1 MAFIHGQAPSAG
13 LGIRSSRGV
22 VMHLAGTILPIFAII
37 LAGWLAGVSGY
48 LPRELAAP
56 LMRFAYYVAMPALV
70 FLTIADETLH
80 SLLDWRFVAAFGGGS
95 MLCFAAVMLFERI
108 ARGNSAR
115 NSAMLAAAVSMTN
128 TGFVALP
135 ILKTLFGQPG
145 VLAAAIATIFV
156 GAVLFPV
163 LVVILEIDRGGASR
177 GVSGGAL
184 IRQIATNPV
193 ILATLCALAWS
204 IVGMRLPG
212 PVVSL
217 LTILGEALTPCAL
230 FSIGLDLTLG
240 ELRER
245 VRLYALLTVLKLA
258 IVPLVVYALCLA
270 ARLDHTATVAAVVC
284 AAVPTAKSAYVL
296 AVEYDV
302 EKPVVSGVISMTTL
316 FSVVTLLGWLRIL

>member
-1 MAFIHGQAPSAG
+1 
-13 LGIRSSRGV
+13 
-22 VMHLAGTILPIFAII
+22 MHLAGTILPIFAII

-48 LPRELAAP
+48 IPRELAAP

-95 MLCFAAVMLFERI
+95 MICFAAVMMFERVVQR
-108 ARGNSAR
+108 ASVRK
-115 NSAMLAAAVSMTN
+115 SAMLAAAVSMTN

-156 GAVLFPV
+156 GAVIFPV
-163 LVVILEIDRGGASR
+163 LVVLLESDRPDVSRSLHGA
-177 GVSGGAL
+177 AL
-184 IRQIATNPV
+184 LRRIATNPV
-193 ILATLCALAWS
+193 ILATVCGVVWS
-204 IVGMRLPG
+204 IVGVTLPG
-212 PVVSL
+212 PLVSL

-230 FSIGLDLTLG
+230 FSIGLELTLS
-240 ELRER
+240 ELRQR
-245 VRLYALLTVLKLA
+245 LKLYALLTALKLA

-270 ARLDHTATVAAVVC
+270 AQLDPTATIAAVVC

-302 EKPVVSGVISMTTL
+302 EKAVVSGVISMTTL
-316 FSVVTLLGWLRIL
+316 FSVVTLLAWLHIV

>member
-1 MAFIHGQAPSAG
+1 
-13 LGIRSSRGV
+13 
-22 VMHLAGTILPIFAII
+22 MHLAGTILPIFAII
-37 LAGWLAGVSGY
+37 LAGWLAGVCGY
-48 LPRELAAP
+48 IPRDLAAP

-95 MLCFAAVMLFERI
+95 MFCFAAVMMFERI
-108 ARGNSAR
+108 ARGASMR

-135 ILKTLFGQPG
+135 ILKTLFGRPG

-156 GAVLFPV
+156 GAVIFPV
-163 LVVILEIDRGGASR
+163 LVVLLEIDRPDASR
-177 GVSGGAL
+177 NLRGAAL
-184 IRQIATNPV
+184 IRRIATNPV
-193 ILATLCALAWS
+193 ILATLCAVAWS
-204 IVGMRLPG
+204 TAGVTLPG
-212 PVVSL
+212 PITSL

-240 ELRER
+240 ELRQR
-245 VRLYALLTVLKLA
+245 LGLYALLTVLKLA
-258 IVPLVVYALCLA
+258 VVPLVVYVLCVA
-270 ARLDHTATVAAVVC
+270 AQLGRTATVAAVVC

-316 FSVVTLLGWLRIL
+316 FSVVTLLAWLHIL

>member
-1 MAFIHGQAPSAG
+1 
-13 LGIRSSRGV
+13 
-22 VMHLAGTILPIFAII
+22 
-37 LAGWLAGVSGY
+37 
-48 LPRELAAP
+48 
-56 LMRFAYYVAMPALV
+56 LV

-95 MLCFAAVMLFERI
+95 MLCFAAVMMFERI
-108 ARGNSAR
+108 ARGASMR

-135 ILKTLFGQPG
+135 ILKTLFGRPG

-156 GAVLFPV
+156 GAVIFPV
-163 LVVILEIDRGGASR
+163 LVVLLEIDRPDASR
-177 GVSGGAL
+177 NLRGAAL
-184 IRQIATNPV
+184 IRRIATNPV
-193 ILATLCALAWS
+193 ILATLCAVAWS
-204 IVGMRLPG
+204 TAGVTLPG
-212 PVVSL
+212 PITSL

-240 ELRER
+240 ELRQR
-245 VRLYALLTVLKLA
+245 LGLYALLTVLKLA
-258 IVPLVVYALCLA
+258 VVPLVVYVLCVA
-270 ARLDHTATVAAVVC
+270 AQLGRTATVAAVVC

-316 FSVVTLLGWLRIL
+316 FSVVTLLAWLHIL